1 MPEGGTTTANA
12 LRGITQPEVVPTP
25 ARTSDEI
32 RSAWRQAGF
41 GFAFAFVALLCIFI
55 DTAIDLVDAW
65 TRSGTFA
72 HGYIILP
79 VSAWLIWRM
88 RAELAPIAPRIQPLA
103 LVPLLGCGLLWL
115 AGSTAGVHTPT
126 SYAFVATIP
135 CIVWGIFGNAVTR
148 RILFPLAFL
157 FFAVPAGDFLMPTLM
172 DHTADFTIAALRIS
186 GVPVYREGNYFSIPS
201 GNWSVVEACSGL
213 RYLIASLT
221 PGCLFAYLNY
231 RRASRRVAFIAA
243 SIVVPVIANW
253 LRAYLIVMIAHLSS
267 NALATGVDHIVY
279 GWLFFGLVMLALF
292 WVGGFWRED
301 DEASD
306 RARAESAAKAAA
318 LHPRRPSDGRA
329 FALATMALIVVA
341 APWPVLGGRIERIA
355 DAAHPGALEVGA
367 VPGWSVDATAFT
379 DFVPHYQRSR
389 TSLRTTYVSGDRRV
403 QLFVAY
409 YSGQATNGSLV
420 TFDNDV
426 VILGDKV
433 WGAVRRSTTTTTV
446 NGASVPI
453 AETVVRREDSPERLL
468 AWRWYWI
475 NGRLTT
481 SDYLAK
487 AYTAFDKITGRGDD
501 SAVIVVT
508 APISDA
514 GPDSAR
520 AATEAFVTAAEPRIV
535 AALATLRE
543 EGHR

>member
-1 MPEGGTTTANA
+1 MPEGGTTAASA
-12 LRGITQPEVVPTP
+12 LRGVMQPEAVAPPV
-25 ARTSDEI
+25 RMSDEV
-32 RSAWRQAGF
+32 RTAWRQAAF
-41 GFAFAFVALLCIFI
+41 GFTFAFVAWLCIFI
-55 DTAIDLVDAW
+55 DTAFDLVSAW
-65 TRSGTFA
+65 THSGTFA

-88 RAELAPIAPRIQPLA
+88 RAQLAPIAPRVQPLA
-103 LVPLLGCGLLWL
+103 LVPLLGCGMLWL
-115 AGSTAGVHTPT
+115 AGDTAGVHTPT
-126 SYAFVATIP
+126 SYAFVAMLP
-135 CIVWGIFGNAVTR
+135 CIVWGIFGNAVTK

-221 PGCLFAYLNY
+221 LGCLFAYLNY
-231 RRASRRVAFIAA
+231 RRASRRIAFVAA
-243 SIVVPVIANW
+243 SIVVPIVANW

-279 GWLFFGLVMLALF
+279 GWLFFGVVMMALF
-292 WVGGFWRED
+292 WVGSFWRED

-306 RARAESAAKAAA
+306 RARAESDAKAAA
-318 LHPRRPSDGRA
+318 LDGRGPSSGRA
-329 FALATMALIVVA
+329 FAFVTIALMVVA
-341 APWPVLGGRIERIA
+341 APWPVLGERIERIA
-355 DAAHPGALEVGA
+355 DAAHPGAIEIGS
-367 VPGWSVDATAFT
+367 VPGWSVDATPFT

-389 TSLRTTYVSGDRRV
+389 STLHTGYVAGDRRI

-409 YSGQATNGSLV
+409 YSGQATNGPLV
-420 TFDNDV
+420 TYDNDV
-426 VILGDKV
+426 VVLGDKV
-433 WGAVRRSTTTTTV
+433 WGAVRRGATTTTV
-446 NGASVPI
+446 NGEPLAV

-508 APISDA
+508 TPLSDA
-514 GPDSAR
+514 GPEQAR
-520 AATEAFVTAAEPRIV
+520 ATAAAFVAAAEPRIV
-535 AALATLRE
+535 SVLADLRE
-543 EGHR
+543 EGHK